1 MLKKITLATLSLF
14 LLTSLSACSKKD
26 ETPQSSVDSSDVED
40 TKEENKEDSKNT
52 KNDIEL
58 TSYQMQSVVSSI
70 NNKLSQMYEIGTY
83 GWVSADSISLSR
95 DSNGNLV
102 ASTTINRT
110 ENKSQYSVP
119 AEFTLVFNHSSNTYS
134 VQEETVDNDNR
145 ENIDNS
151 TSSTSSSPSSSQP
164 PTDLDEQDSFEINVS
179 SGFSI
184 TLDTTAGGHGMAY
197 AKADDGTWTLICDAD
212 NEEKTGDVSLPAG
225 HYTVYLFSESGTSW
239 SWSYNVY

>member
-26 ETPQSSVDSSDVED
+26 ETPQSNVDSSDVED
-40 TKEENKEDSKNT
+40 TKEENNEDSKNT

-70 NNKLSQMYEIGTY
+70 INKLSQMYEIGSY

-95 DSNGNLV
+95 DSDGNLV

-119 AEFTLVFNHSSNTYS
+119 AEFTLVFNHSSTTYS

-184 TLDTTAGGHGMAY
+184 TAGTGEPY
-197 AKADDGTWTLICDAD
+197 SLLADDGTWTLICDAD